1 MDFGAILKRTWDI
14 TWKFKGLWVLGILAG
29 CSGRNGGGSGGN
41 ASNSVNYQGSGNSFP
56 QLEHFINSIDPSIW
70 IGLAVAIVLIVLL
83 LVAVFIVVA
92 ILGQAGLIHG
102 FDRAD
107 EGELVTLSS
116 AFRGGLP
123 YFWRLFG
130 LQVLLFVLGIFTVG
144 FVIAALVVIGI
155 ATLGIGLL
163 CLIPLICLLVP
174 VAVAV
179 GAYLQLVQVAIVV
192 EDNDIFGGFRRAW
205 QAIKEQPGG
214 FIVMTLILVL
224 GGGIVGLLI
233 SLPLIALII
242 PVVTGLL
249 VGTNTSMGVG
259 IGAAVIGFFIY
270 LPILILLNGILQT
283 YIQGAWTI
291 TYRRII
297 DRPGAGELGGAS

>member
-41 ASNSVNYQGSGNSFP
+41 ASNSINFQGSGDSFP
-56 QLEHFINSIDPSIW
+56 QLERFFNSIDPAVW
-70 IGLAVAIVLIVLL
+70 IGLAAAIVLIVLL
-83 LVAVFIVVA
+83 LVVVFLVLA

-107 EGELVTLSS
+107 EGEMVTLSG

-130 LQVLLFVLGIFTVG
+130 LQVLLFVLSIVMVG
-144 FVIAALVVIGI
+144 FIVAALLVIGI
-155 ATLGIGLL
+155 LTLGIGLL
-163 CLIPLICLLVP
+163 CLVPLICLLVP
-174 VAVAV
+174 LAVAV

-192 EDNDIFGGFRRAW
+192 EDIDIFRGFGQAW
-205 QAIKEQPGG
+205 QAVKDQPGG
-214 FIVMTLILVL
+214 LIVMTLILVL

-249 VGTNTSMGVG
+249 MGTNTAVGVG
-259 IGAAVIGFFIY
+259 VGVAVIGFLLY
-270 LPILILLNGILQT
+270 LPILIVLNGILQT

-297 DRPGAGELGGAS
+297 DRPGAAELATAA